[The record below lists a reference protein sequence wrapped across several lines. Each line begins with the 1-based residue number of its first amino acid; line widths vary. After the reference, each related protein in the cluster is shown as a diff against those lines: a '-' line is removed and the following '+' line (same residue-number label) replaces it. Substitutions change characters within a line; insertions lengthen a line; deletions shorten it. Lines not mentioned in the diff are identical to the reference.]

1 MGLGKILDISKN
13 SLAVY
18 RKALDVTSNN
28 ISNASNADY
37 SRQTIQFAT
46 EKSDGISGMGVK
58 ILDIARIRNELVD
71 RQIRSYS
78 SKYSEAD
85 ARASVLSQVESLVQ
99 EPSDSSLNSFLTKFY
114 NSWQQL
120 SVNPSSTAMR
130 LNVVQA
136 GSNLVSKFQGL
147 YQGITE
153 VKSDLAKDLQGK
165 VDTLNYNLGQI
176 QTLNQKIFETTTTGQ
191 DAGDLQD
198 QRDKLID
205 EVSKIVN
212 INVSTNNNGDTSI
225 TVGGVY
231 AADRFMHS
239 EFEVYSKNGE
249 ISIKAKN
256 SDIQAQLTG
265 GEIFAVTDMY
275 SNTLSGYLDTLDSI
289 ANSLVENVNSIH
301 SQGTNLQG
309 ESGIDF
315 FSYYREGVIQINDKV
330 IKDVNKIA
338 VSADGTSGNGDV
350 ATKIAALKDA
360 KLLNGKSIMDNYTNF
375 VSSIGSDSVLA
386 QQNAEANDLV
396 LTQLQ
401 NQRSAISGVSIDE
414 EMTNVIRFQR
424 SYDASAKLI
433 KVADEMLQTLMNMV

>member
-37 SRQTIQFAT
+37 SRQTVQFAT
-46 EKSDGISGMGVK
+46 EKSDGVSGMGVK
-58 ILDIARIRNELVD
+58 ILDVARIRSELID
-71 RQIRSYS
+71 RQIRSYN

-85 ARASVLSQVESLVQ
+85 TRSSVLSQVESLVQ
-99 EPSDSSLNSFLTKFY
+99 EPSDSSLNSFLNKFY

-130 LNVVQA
+130 LNVVQSA
-136 GSNLVSKFQGL
+136 SNLVSKFQGL
-147 YQGITE
+147 YEGITE
-153 VKSDLAKDLQGK
+153 VKEDLAKDIQGK
-165 VDTLNYNLGQI
+165 VDTLNYNLEQI
-176 QTLNQKIFETTTTGQ
+176 QTLNQKIFEAKTTSQ
-191 DAGDLQD
+191 DASDLQD

-205 EVSKIVN
+205 EVSKIAS
-212 INVSTNNNGDTSI
+212 INVSASNTGDLSI

-239 EFEVYSKNGE
+239 EFEVYSNNGE
-249 ISIKAKN
+249 LSIKAKG

-265 GEIFAVTDMY
+265 GEIYAVSDLY
-275 SNTLSGYLDTLDSI
+275 SNTLTGYLNSLDSM
-289 ANSLVENVNSIH
+289 ANSIVENVNSIH
-301 SQGTNLQG
+301 NQGTNLQG
-309 ESGIDF
+309 ETGVDF
-315 FSYYREGVIQINDKV
+315 FSYYKDGVIQVNDK
-330 IKDVNKIA
+330 ILKDVNKIA
-338 VSADGTSGNGDV
+338 VSSDGTSGNGEI
-350 ATKIAALKDA
+350 ATKIASLKDA
-360 KLLNGKSIMDNYTNF
+360 KLLNGKSIMENYTNF

-386 QQNAEANDLV
+386 QQNSEANNLV

-401 NQRSAISGVSIDE
+401 NQRSSNSGVSIDE